1 MRPFSLTLVLVLG
14 LASCDASRWG
24 VDRGAEVLRR
34 ATPAFHAEPD
44 IAFAREAAAANVKLI
59 EGLVLVSP
67 RNRSLLAQAAEG
79 LCGYAYLFV
88 EDDLEALPPADE
100 GRAVHAARAG
110 AFYLR
115 CRDYA
120 VRHLE
125 VAHPG
130 FGGTV
135 AGPLAPLEGALRRT
149 GPADVPGLFWLGLSM
164 AANTNVNREDVAAIA
179 DIPRIEAIMQ
189 RVVELDERFY
199 HAGARMA
206 LGGVFG
212 SRTRLIGG
220 DPERGRREIER
231 AIALTNGTFLM
242 HKVILA
248 RVYAVAMGNR
258 ELFERVLREV
268 VATPGNV
275 MPSERLPN
283 EIARR
288 RAARYLAMAEEL
300 F

>member
-1 MRPFSLTLVLVLG
+1 VRTLSLALLLTLG
-14 LASCDASRWG
+14 LASCDTSRFG
-24 VDRGAEVLRR
+24 VDRSADVLRR
-34 ATPAFHAEPD
+34 AAPAFHAEPD
-44 IAFAREAAAANVKLI
+44 IAFAREAAAANVKLL

-67 RNRSLLAQAAEG
+67 RNRSLLAQVAEG

-100 GRAVHAARAG
+100 ARAPHAARAG
-110 AFYLR
+110 LFYLR

-125 VAHPG
+125 VKHPG
-130 FGGTV
+130 FGEAA
-135 AGPLAPLEGALRRT
+135 AGALAALEAALRRAE
-149 GPADVPGLFWLGLSM
+149 PDDVPGLFWLGLSM
-164 AANTNVNREDVAAIA
+164 AANVNVNREDVAAIA

-189 RVVELDERFY
+189 RVVELDERYY

-206 LGGVFG
+206 LGGIFG
-212 SRTRLIGG
+212 SRPRLIGG

-231 AIALTNGTFLM
+231 AITLTGGTFLM

-268 VATPGNV
+268 VATPGTV
-275 MPSERLPN
+275 MPSERLAN

-288 RAARYLAMAEEL
+288 RASRYLALAEEL

>member
-1 MRPFSLTLVLVLG
+1 VRPVPLTFVLVLG
-14 LASCDASRWG
+14 LASCDVERFG
-24 VDRGAEVLRR
+24 VDRSAEVLRR
-34 ATPAFHAEPD
+34 AAPAFHAEPD

-59 EGLVLVSP
+59 EGLVRVSP

-79 LCGYAYLFV
+79 LCGYAFLFV

-100 GRAVHAARAG
+100 GRAPLAARAG
-110 AFYLR
+110 GFYLR
-115 CRDYA
+115 CREYA

-125 VAHPG
+125 VKHPG
-130 FGGTV
+130 FGETV
-135 AGPLAPLEGALRRT
+135 TGALAPLEAALRRT
-149 GPADVPGLFWLGLSM
+149 GPDDVPGLFWLGLSL
-164 AANTNVNREDVAAIA
+164 AANANVNREDVAAIA
-179 DIPRIEAIMQ
+179 DLPRVEAIMQ
-189 RVVELDERFY
+189 RVAELDEGFY
-199 HAGARMA
+199 HAGAHMGLGA
-206 LGGVFG
+206 LFG

-231 AIALTNGTFLM
+231 AIQLTGGTFLM

-258 ELFERVLREV
+258 ELFERVLRDV
-268 VATPGNV
+268 VATPGTV
-275 MPSERLPN
+275 MPSERLAN

-288 RAARYLAMAEEL
+288 RAARYLALAEEL